1 MDHPISAAEHFAAA
15 RRGAYVPPIGI
26 AVPGV
31 QDRLERHLATLV
43 PDSRGA
49 EARAADAATRPDAR
63 PRAGADPVRL
73 GVAQTA
79 QLLRDI
85 TPRPT
90 APTRRRMSVLAPLRS
105 FKRWIGF

>member
-15 RRGAYVPPIGI
+15 RRGAYVPPVGVG
-26 AVPGV
+26 VPAV

-43 PDSRGA
+43 P
-49 EARAADAATRPDAR
+49 EAGPGGPVPR
-63 PRAGADPVRL
+63 PRATGASDPVRL
-73 GVAQTA
+73 GVAQTT

-90 APTRRRMSVLAPLRS
+90 APTRRRMSLLAPLRS